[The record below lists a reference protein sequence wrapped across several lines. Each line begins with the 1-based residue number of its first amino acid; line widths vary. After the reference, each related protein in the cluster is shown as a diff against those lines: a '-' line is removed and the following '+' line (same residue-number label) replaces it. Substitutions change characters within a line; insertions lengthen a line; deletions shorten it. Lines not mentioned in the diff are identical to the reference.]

1 MMSRGGRQEE
11 GYPRRELHRVHT
23 SGTPLEHLCR
33 NRRAKYIYHLSRQI
47 GGDDVTALE
56 MDIQQNPE
64 MWANARRQ
72 SRENSIAAAHV
83 ALKHGH
89 LTKGGLR
96 AHTFMEKMLGS
107 KLGADTVENMSSET
121 FRIEA
126 EVLRQ
131 EYTKTQAISWVMSDV
146 ENATPHINV
155 TQELRTLK
163 SKKFGMPDL
172 EVQPLTSSTS
182 TLRKSSEH
190 SKQGN
195 SVCRVLK
202 RQPLASLTKSSNKT
216 SEKDLRSRGRWAATL
231 AALIVWKRCTKPEH
245 EIDRI
250 STWTYWSEMRR
261 KTKD

>member
-1 MMSRGGRQEE
+1 
-11 GYPRRELHRVHT
+11 
-23 SGTPLEHLCR
+23 
-33 NRRAKYIYHLSRQI
+33 
-47 GGDDVTALE
+47 

-131 EYTKTQAISWVMSDV
+131 EYTKTQAKGFPLQWGAPRRPSL
-146 ENATPHINV
+146 V
-155 TQELRTLK
+155 TY
-163 SKKFGMPDL
+163 SP
-172 EVQPLTSSTS
+172 
-182 TLRKSSEH
+182 
-190 SKQGN
+190 
-195 SVCRVLK
+195 
-202 RQPLASLTKSSNKT
+202 
-216 SEKDLRSRGRWAATL
+216 TL
-231 AALIVWKRCTKPEH
+231 AFT
-245 EIDRI
+245 
-250 STWTYWSEMRR
+250 MR
-261 KTKD
+261 